1 MTKLRTHRLVTLA
14 PAHNRDAGSSEK
26 LSLPAM
32 VCIVCLFCAAAVT
45 SAPAQSAFFTSLAS
59 FNGTDGANPGAALIQ
74 GTDGNF
80 YGTGTYGGASGVG
93 VVFKITPAGVLTTLY
108 SFCYPWDCPG
118 SGYAP
123 TTALVQAS
131 DGSFY
136 GTTSQGGT
144 LGYGTLFKI
153 TPAGSLTLLY
163 TFSGSDGTGPSS
175 ALVQASDGNLYGTTS
190 GGGTSNNCGSNG
202 CGTVFKITPSGML
215 TTLHSFDGSDGSGP
229 SGALVQA
236 SDGDFYGTVGGGA
249 YNFGSIFKITLAGT
263 LTTLYTFDGYQG
275 VFPNG
280 LVQAS
285 DGNFYGT
292 TSGGG
297 SDGSGTVFEITP
309 AGSLTTLYSFFGPT
323 GDLPE
328 GGIIQARDGNFYGT
342 TRKGGDL
349 GCTSSGYGCGTVYR
363 ITPIGWLS
371 TLHSFNLT
379 DGYAPCG
386 GLVQARDGSFYGTT
400 TYGGGDFGDGTVFRV
415 GVVNA
420 CATCR
425 P

>member
-1 MTKLRTHRLVTLA
+1 MMC
-14 PAHNRDAGSSEK
+14 
-26 LSLPAM
+26 M
-32 VCIVCLFCAAAVT
+32 VVLFCVAAVIA
-45 SAPAQSAFFTSLAS
+45 APAQSGFFTSLAS
-59 FNGTDGANPGAALIQ
+59 FDGANGANPQAALIQ

-80 YGTGTYGGASGVG
+80 YGTAAYGGANGVG
-93 VVFKITPAGVLTTLY
+93 VVFRITPAGTLTTLY

-118 SGYAP
+118 SGYEP
-123 TTALVQAS
+123 TTGLIQAS
-131 DGSFY
+131 DGNLY

-144 LGYGTLFKI
+144 LGYGTLFQI
-153 TPAGSLTLLY
+153 TPAGTLTLLY
-163 TFSGSDGTGPSS
+163 TFNGSDGTGPSS
-175 ALVQASDGNLYGTTS
+175 ALVQASDGDFYGTTS

-215 TTLHSFDGSDGSGP
+215 TTLHSFEGSDGIGP

-236 SDGDFYGTVGGGA
+236 SDGDFYGTTLGGGA
-249 YNFGSIFKITLAGT
+249 YSFGTIFKITLAGT

-363 ITPIGWLS
+363 ITPIGSLS
-371 TLHSFNLT
+371 TLHSFNLR
-379 DGYAPCG
+379 DGYAPCA

-400 TYGGGDFGDGTVFRV
+400 TYGGGDFGDGTFFRV
-415 GVVNA
+415 GVVNS